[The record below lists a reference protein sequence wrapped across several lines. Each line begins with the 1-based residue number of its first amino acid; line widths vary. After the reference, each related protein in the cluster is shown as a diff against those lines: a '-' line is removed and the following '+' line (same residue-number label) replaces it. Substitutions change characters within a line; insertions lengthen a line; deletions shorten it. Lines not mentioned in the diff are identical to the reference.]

1 MKKLFFSFTLLL
13 ITAGAYAQ
21 RNVNFVSF
29 FPPSHIIHKN
39 VTLTQNA
46 NSFNRDDA
54 TGATSGETDYL
65 KKTGGLVLGAAPN
78 SQIRVENLKIE
89 TTTGYAIPNFYAD
102 NNLKIV
108 SSTGAI
114 KTLTIG
120 SGARDTTDI
129 SATNYG
135 MNFGTYSGVKPT
147 VYVGNLTTLENGK
160 TINGFPPALGSND
173 KLKWVNLRIKGSEEC
188 RPYLVKYT
196 GSAPI
201 NNCDEPQDEDWP

>member
-13 ITAGAYAQ
+13 ITAGVYAQ

-29 FPPSHIIHKN
+29 FPPSHIIHQN

-54 TGATSGETDYL
+54 TGASGETEYL

-78 SQIRVENLKIE
+78 SQIRVENLKIGV
-89 TTTGYAIPNFYAD
+89 TGYAIPHFYAD
-102 NNLKIV
+102 NNLRIV

-120 SGARDTTDI
+120 SGTRDTTDI

-135 MNFGTYSGVKPT
+135 MNFGTYPGVKPT
-147 VYVGNLTTLENGK
+147 VYVGNLTTLTNGK
-160 TINGFPPALGSND
+160 NINGFPPVLGSND
-173 KLKWVNLRIKGSEEC
+173 KLTWVNLRIKGSEVC

-196 GSAPI
+196 GT
-201 NNCDEPQDEDWP
+201 EPTDQCREPSDGAWEP